1 MRNKE
6 EKYIV
11 VGFKGEKGKG
21 TLQYGPSYDSKAQ
34 AQAVAD
40 KKNKQSKYKV
50 AGISFSIEKGSLQE
64 ATTKEEKYIV
74 KNTNLA
80 NRAFELEIDFMEPNN
95 KFGDKWQKEVSRVL
109 VRKYDGHWKNWAN
122 DNPKELE
129 MLLNKFEAINYMN
142 KLKKYDIH
150 NPNSKLFQL
159 NENEEDVNTLN
170 ALTKKYGKDVV
181 LYWLSSGNYGENL
194 ND

>member
-1 MRNKE
+1 
-6 EKYIV
+6 
-11 VGFKGEKGKG
+11 
-21 TLQYGPSYDSKAQ
+21 
-34 AQAVAD
+34 
-40 KKNKQSKYKV
+40 
-50 AGISFSIEKGSLQE
+50 
-64 ATTKEEKYIV
+64 
-74 KNTNLA
+74 
-80 NRAFELEIDFMEPNN
+80 
-95 KFGDKWQKEVSRVL
+95 
-109 VRKYDGHWKNWAN
+109 
-122 DNPKELE
+122 
-129 MLLNKFEAINYMN
+129 MN

>member
-1 MRNKE
+1 M
-6 EKYIV
+6 
-11 VGFKGEKGKG
+11 
-21 TLQYGPSYDSKAQ
+21 
-34 AQAVAD
+34 
-40 KKNKQSKYKV
+40 
-50 AGISFSIEKGSLQE
+50 
-64 ATTKEEKYIV
+64 

-122 DNPKELE
+122 DNPEELE

-170 ALTKKYGKDVV
+170 ALTKKYGLDVV